1 MQRTIL
7 VLLCAALA
15 AGAAHAAEEKYQ
27 RKSGLWEL
35 KRTSTRSGDAAR
47 TYQVCVDQ
55 ASDDVLR
62 QLAGGMRSERC
73 ETSKVVREGDKVLV
87 DAECKGSGT
96 STETT
101 HSVITGKLDSAYR
114 IESKVAYDPPVRG
127 QKEGSTVMEAKWT
140 GACKPNM
147 KAGDVILPNGTKVSS
162 LSETPKQR
170 PAAGKP
176 AKQKSRYAPAD
187 AMTGTAM
194 PPPAATTPATPPAA
208 K

>member
-7 VLLCAALA
+7 VLLSAALA
-15 AGAAHAAEEKYQ
+15 AGAVHAAEEKYQ

-35 KRTSTRSGDAAR
+35 KRTSTRTGDQVR

-55 ASDDVLR
+55 ASDDALR

-87 DAECKGSGT
+87 DAVCKGSRT

-101 HSVITGKLDSAYR
+101 HAVITGSLDSAYR
-114 IESKVAYDPPVRG
+114 VDSKVTYDPPVRG
-127 QKEGSTVMEAKWT
+127 KSEGSTVVDARWT
-140 GACKPNM
+140 GPCKANM

-162 LSETPKQR
+162 LTEEP
-170 PAAGKP
+170 KP
-176 AKQKSRYAPAD
+176 APKPRAEGARKRRGGYAPA
-187 AMTGTAM
+187 GT
-194 PPPAATTPATPPAA
+194 PGPTPPAA
-208 K
+208 VPPAAPPAAK